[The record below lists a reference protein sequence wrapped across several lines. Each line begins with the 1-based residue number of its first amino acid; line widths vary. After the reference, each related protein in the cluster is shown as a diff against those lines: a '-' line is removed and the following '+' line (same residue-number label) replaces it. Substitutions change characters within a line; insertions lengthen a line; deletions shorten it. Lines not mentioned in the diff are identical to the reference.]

1 MTGATGFLITDR
13 HPHADHLKLHNI
25 RRDPRVA
32 LSVESDVP
40 SKGSAP
46 SW

>member
-13 HPHADHLKLHNI
+13 DPHADHLKLHNI

-32 LSVESDVP
+32 PSVESDVP
-40 SKGSAP
+40 FEGFSP
-46 SW
+46 